1 MSVASVLTFRAPW
14 GAVALGAALVI
25 TQFVLPG
32 VPSGAALA
40 AAGTSTACA
49 AEVEKIRLWVRAT
62 DPQAPAEE
70 RAKVT
75 AAVDHAH
82 AVCAAAREAAP
93 KEGDILISGAYTL
106 FAKGDKKAGV
116 KLIEQAAELGH
127 PPAMVMMAQFL
138 GTGDTVEK
146 DAEAAWLLLLNTLK
160 SDHSSARVKAALE
173 FLPGGT
179 GPENP
184 KRAAKALRK
193 MINAGNG
200 EAMIAYAM
208 SVLSLPK
215 AKPGSEQAKEG
226 LALLKRA
233 AVEAKDASAM
243 ITLSLLYNQG
253 NMIER
258 NEAKAVEFAQMAL
271 DMGIIQAYGTMGQI
285 YQNQNDL
292 TRAAEWFQRG
302 AEAGDG
308 FSQGMLGF
316 LLSGGFGIEQDIDK
330 AVEWWT
336 KGRWN
341 GDRISSSYLQVHR
354 DKQAAEK
361 AWEEEEKAKAAA
373 KPKKTE

>member
-1 MSVASVLTFRAPW
+1 MSLALVLVRRSPW
-14 GAVALGAALVI
+14 GAVALGAVLLIA
-25 TQFVLPG
+25 QFVLPG
-32 VPSGAALA
+32 VPSGTALA
-40 AAGTSTACA
+40 AAGPSTACA
-49 AEVEKIRLWVRAT
+49 AEVEKIRRWVRAT
-62 DPQAPAEE
+62 DPQAPTEE

-75 AAVDHAH
+75 AAIDQAH
-82 AVCAAAREAAP
+82 AVCAAARKAAP
-93 KEGDILISGAYTL
+93 TDGDALVSGAYTL

-116 KLIEQAAELGH
+116 KLIERAAELGH
-127 PPAMVMMAQFL
+127 PPAMVMMARYL
-138 GTGDTVEK
+138 GKGDIVEK
-146 DAEAAWLLLLNTLK
+146 DAEGAWMLLLNTLK
-160 SDHSSARVKAALE
+160 SDHPSARVKAALE
-173 FLPGGT
+173 FLPGGA
-179 GPENP
+179 GPESP
-184 KRAAKALRK
+184 KRAEKALRK
-193 MINAGNG
+193 MIDAGNG

-233 AVEAKDASAM
+233 AIEAKDASSM

-271 DMGIIQAYGTMGQI
+271 DAGIVQAYGTMGQI

-292 TRAAEWFQRG
+292 SRAAEWFQRG

-316 LLSGGFGIEQDIDK
+316 LLSGGFGVEQDIDK

-354 DKQAAEK
+354 DKLAAEK
-361 AWEEEEKAKAAA
+361 AWIEEEKAKAAA